1 MNDLPTTVMIFGASG
16 DLAQRKLV
24 PAFYN
29 LQRKG
34 RLPSQTRI
42 VGSAR
47 HDYGDQGFR
56 QRMRDGVLEFS
67 HDTFDPE
74 MWEAFAPKL
83 HYFQSDLSEPQTIES
98 LKEYL
103 KDLEGGP
110 ANRLYYLA
118 IAPQLYEMA
127 VETLGKCG
135 MASKASG
142 KCNIV
147 IEKPFGRDLASAK
160 TLNDA
165 IHSVFDERQVYRID
179 HYLGKDTAQNILFF
193 RFANTIFEP
202 VWNRNYID
210 NVQITVAESVEV
222 GHRVAYY
229 DSSGVLRDMFQ
240 NHLMQLFTLV
250 AMEAPVSFDADAL
263 RNEKVKVLSA
273 TSPIR
278 LEDLVLAQYQG
289 YCDTDNVAHQSQTP
303 TYAAL
308 KMYVQ
313 NWRWQGV
320 PFYLRSGKALAEKAT
335 EINIVFKAPPH
346 LLFDL
351 PDGYVLT
358 PNILSLCIQP
368 DEGIHLRFETKVPD
382 STQET
387 RSVDMDFHYSA
398 SFSDR
403 PLPEAYERLLLDAM
417 RGDASLF
424 ARSDE
429 IELAWKLIDPLLHRD
444 GRVGLPEVAA
454 YNPGS
459 WGPDEAD
466 KLLERDGRI
475 WRMGC
480 LIHEARDFEH

>member
-1 MNDLPTTVMIFGASG
+1 MNNLPTTIVIFGASG
-16 DLAQRKLV
+16 DLTQRKLV
-24 PAFYN
+24 PALYN

-34 RLPSQTRI
+34 HLPANTHI
-42 VGSAR
+42 IGSAR

-67 HDTFDPE
+67 RDTFNTE
-74 MWEAFAPKL
+74 IWEEFAPRL
-83 HYFQSDLSEPQTIES
+83 HYFQGDLSEPQTIES
-98 LKEYL
+98 LKAYL
-103 KDLEGGP
+103 RELEGGP

-118 IAPQLYEMA
+118 IAPHLYEMA
-127 VETLGKCG
+127 VQTLGKCG
-135 MASKASG
+135 LANQEQG
-142 KCNIV
+142 RRNIV
-147 IEKPFGRDLASAK
+147 IEKPFGHDLASAQS
-160 TLNDA
+160 LNE
-165 IHSVFDERQVYRID
+165 IVHSVFNERQVYRID

-202 VWNRNYID
+202 VWNRNYVD
-210 NVQITVAESVEV
+210 NVQITVAESVDV
-222 GHRVAYY
+222 GHRAAYY

-250 AMEAPVSFDADAL
+250 AMEAPFSFDADAL

-273 TSPIR
+273 TSPICF
-278 LEDLVLAQYQG
+278 EDLVLAQYLG
-289 YCDTDNVAHQSQTP
+289 YHETQDVAPGSQTP

-335 EINIVFKAPPH
+335 EISIVFKAPPH
-346 LLFDL
+346 LLFHL
-351 PDGYVLT
+351 PDDYVLT

-382 STQET
+382 STEET

-424 ARSDE
+424 TRSDE
-429 IELAWKLIDPLLHRD
+429 IELAWKLIDPLVQSNPRQGTH
-444 GRVGLPEVAA
+444 EVIV
-454 YNPGS
+454 YDPGS
-459 WGPDEAD
+459 WGPEEANE
-466 KLLERDGRI
+466 LLARDGRT
-475 WRMGC
+475 WHMGC
-480 LIHEARDFEH
+480 LEHEPRDFEH

>member
-1 MNDLPTTVMIFGASG
+1 MIDFPTTIMIFGASG
-16 DLAQRKLV
+16 DLTKRKLV
-24 PAFYN
+24 PALYN

-34 RLPSQTRI
+34 RLPDNTHI

-56 QRMRDGVLEFS
+56 QRMHDGVLEFS
-67 HDTFDPE
+67 KDTYDAE
-74 MWEAFAPKL
+74 IWKAFALNL
-83 HYFQSDLSEPQTIES
+83 HYFQGDLSEPLAIDR
-98 LKEYL
+98 LKAYL
-103 KDLEGGP
+103 GDLEGGP

-127 VETLGKCG
+127 VQTLGKCG
-135 MASKASG
+135 MATQEVG
-142 KCNIV
+142 KRNIV
-147 IEKPFGRDLASAK
+147 IEKPFGHDLSSAQ
-160 TLNDA
+160 TLNNA
-165 IHSVFDERQVYRID
+165 IHSVFDESQVYRID

-202 VWNRNYID
+202 VWNRNYVD
-210 NVQITVAESVEV
+210 HVQITVAESVDV
-222 GHRVAYY
+222 AHRAAYY

-250 AMEAPVSFDADAL
+250 AMEAPVSFDADPL

-273 TSPIR
+273 ASPIR
-278 LEDLVLAQYQG
+278 FEDIVLAQYQG
-289 YCDTDNVAHQSQTP
+289 YCEAKDVAQKSQTP

-320 PFYLRSGKALAEKAT
+320 PFYLRSGKALPEKAT
-335 EINIVFKAPPH
+335 EINIVFKAPPL

-351 PDGYVLT
+351 PDDYKLT

-387 RSVDMDFHYSA
+387 RSVDMDFHYRA
-398 SFSDR
+398 SFGGHS
-403 PLPEAYERLLLDAM
+403 LPEAYERLLLDAM

-429 IELAWKLIDPLLHRD
+429 IELAWKLIDPLVQSNTQD
-444 GRVGLPEVAA
+444 GLPEVTA
-454 YNPGS
+454 YDPGS
-459 WGPDEAD
+459 WGPEEAD
-466 KLLERDGRI
+466 ELLGRDGRA

-480 LIHEARDFEH
+480 MEHEPGDFEH